1 MRARA
6 HAGVLAAASLLAGCT
21 PRPSPPDAT
30 RLLAPAPAATSA
42 TPTAT
47 VPGRADA
54 VIATPPVTGAI
65 TASPG
70 HAPPASAPGA
80 PLPAGSGDVSLDFAD
95 TDIRAVVAQI
105 LGNMLHVTYT
115 IDPAVQGKATLR
127 TAHDIPASAL
137 IPTLQTLLAQNHAAL
152 IRSNGLYQ
160 VVPADKAAAAL
171 ATAPGLDGSSVVTLT
186 HVSAAHLAAVLQP
199 YVGKGGKVIAEPD
212 RNALIVEG
220 DPQVRATLLALIR
233 AFDVDALAG
242 QSYALYPATGAN
254 ARDFATALT
263 QALHAGKAGGVV
275 KVVPLVRIG
284 AVLVIAPSGAAI
296 RAADRVYRTLARQ
309 EAATHRAWHVYY
321 LRNSRAGDVAEV
333 LQEAFTPND
342 VTAQPSASD
351 TTGNTAPGVSA
362 QTLMGSGGL
371 VGNAAGTSGTGTT
384 AGLGAA
390 PGTSSG
396 TVSGLGAGLASPAAS
411 PAASPPSS
419 HAAASNPLLGPL
431 GGSAGGGGDSSGLRI
446 IADPRQ
452 NAILVRADA
461 SENASVEAMLRKLD
475 IEPLEV
481 EIDATIAEV
490 DLNGALK
497 YGTQFFFKS
506 GGINAVLSTGT
517 TAALNQSFP
526 GFVLAGHGSDG
537 APLAISALQ
546 SVTQVQ
552 VLSSPQLLVQNGR
565 TANLLVGNLVPY
577 LSQTSQSTLTT
588 GAPVINSVNYQETGV
603 ILQITPHISSDG
615 LVALTVSQQVSNVA
629 PSVTTQ
635 GLNSPTFSERAVSS
649 SVVVHDGQTIGLAGL
664 ITDNVQRGNSGLPF
678 LKDVPLL
685 GPLFGTQDNSR
696 ARQELL
702 VLITPHVVHDA
713 TDAAA
718 LTSDL
723 EQALPNA
730 ANVPAELNGLPMDGS
745 ADPQAALRRR
755 LGLH

>member
-1 MRARA
+1 MRVRV
-6 HAGVLAAASLLAGCT
+6 HAGVIAAASLLAGCT
-21 PRPSPPDAT
+21 PRPAPPDAT
-30 RLLAPAPAATSA
+30 RLLAPAPAAPAA
-42 TPTAT
+42 TTA
-47 VPGRADA
+47 PGRADA
-54 VIATPPVTGAI
+54 VIATPAVTGAI

-70 HAPPASAPGA
+70 HAPPASLPGA

-199 YVGKGGKVIAEPD
+199 YVGKGGKVVAAPD
-212 RNALIVEG
+212 RNALIVG
-220 DPQVRATLLALIR
+220 GNPQVRATLLALIR

-242 QSYALYPATGAN
+242 QSYALYPASGAN

-263 QALHAGKAGGVV
+263 QALHAGKAGGLA

-333 LQEAFTPND
+333 LQEAFTPDD
-342 VTAQPSASD
+342 VTAQPSAPD
-351 TTGNTAPGVSA
+351 TTGGTAPGVSA

-371 VGNAAGTSGTGTT
+371 VGNAAGAGTSGTGTT
-384 AGLGAA
+384 AGLGAT
-390 PGTSSG
+390 PGSGSG
-396 TVSGLGAGLASPAAS
+396 TASGLGAASPAAS
-411 PAASPPSS
+411 PAPSPASSR
-419 HAAASNPLLGPL
+419 AAASNPLLGPL
-431 GGSAGGGGDSSGLRI
+431 GGSAGGGGGGATSGLRI

-506 GGINAVLSTGT
+506 GGINAVLSTGA

-526 GFVLAGHGSDG
+526 GFVLAGHGADG

-685 GPLFGTQDNSR
+685 GPLFGTQDNNR

-745 ADPQAALRRR
+745 ADPQAALRRH

>member
-1 MRARA
+1 
-6 HAGVLAAASLLAGCT
+6 SL
-21 PRPSPPDAT
+21 
-30 RLLAPAPAATSA
+30 
-42 TPTAT
+42 
-47 VPGRADA
+47 
-54 VIATPPVTGAI
+54 
-65 TASPG
+65 
-70 HAPPASAPGA
+70 PGA

-199 YVGKGGKVIAEPD
+199 YVGKGGKVVAAPD
-212 RNALIVEG
+212 RNALIVG
-220 DPQVRATLLALIR
+220 GNPQVRATLLALIR

-242 QSYALYPATGAN
+242 QSYALYPASGAN

-263 QALHAGKAGGVV
+263 QALHAGKAGGLA

-333 LQEAFTPND
+333 LQEAFTPDD
-342 VTAQPSASD
+342 VTAQPSAPD
-351 TTGNTAPGVSA
+351 TTGGTAPGVSA
-362 QTLMGSGGL
+362 QTLMGSGGP
-371 VGNAAGTSGTGTT
+371 T
-384 AGLGAA
+384 
-390 PGTSSG
+390 
-396 TVSGLGAGLASPAAS
+396 
-411 PAASPPSS
+411 
-419 HAAASNPLLGPL
+419 
-431 GGSAGGGGDSSGLRI
+431 SGLRI

-506 GGINAVLSTGT
+506 GGINAVLSTGA

-526 GFVLAGHGSDG
+526 GFVLAGHGADG

-577 LSQTSQSTLTT
+577 LS
-588 GAPVINSVNYQETGV
+588 
-603 ILQITPHISSDG
+603 
-615 LVALTVSQQVSNVA
+615 
-629 PSVTTQ
+629 
-635 GLNSPTFSERAVSS
+635 SERAVSS

-685 GPLFGTQDNSR
+685 GPLFGTQDNNR

-745 ADPQAALRRR
+745 ADPQAALRRH